1 MKKKQFTKEQIIAV
15 LKESDS
21 GIAKPA
27 LCRKHGISAVAHYRW
42 KSKYRD
48 Q

>member
-1 MKKKQFTKEQIIAV
+1 MKKEQFTKEQIIAV
-15 LKESDS
+15 LKESDY
-21 GIAKPA
+21 GIAKPES
-27 LCRKHGISAVAHYRW
+27 CREHGISAVTHYRW